1 MRIPMAAG
9 SHMRLNSITSS
20 TGAAKTKP
28 NMAKAC
34 VSGWTDA
41 SPSLQEPNT
50 MTNVATTTAT
60 K

>member
-1 MRIPMAAG
+1 MAAG
-9 SHMRLNSITSS
+9 SHMRLSSITSS

-34 VSGWTDA
+34 VSGWAAA
-41 SPSLQEPNT
+41 SPSRQEPNT

-60 K
+60 T